1 MATAIALVES
11 LKRELRAR
19 KITYAEVGKAI
30 DLSEASVKRLFSQ
43 RDFTLER
50 IDQICALA
58 GIEFTELARA
68 LERDEHFVSQLT
80 LEQEQEIVAN
90 KKLLVAAVC
99 ALGHWTFEQII
110 DTYLFSEAE
119 LVKLLAQLDRLK
131 LIELLPNNKIRPL
144 ITRAFTWI
152 PDGPIQRYFKSEVS
166 RDYLDANFDAGGELM
181 VLVNGML
188 SESSRGAVQARL
200 RQIANEMR
208 ELHHNDIHLPQS
220 ERFGTSMLVAVRRWE
235 PKFFVELR
243 RPRVTE
249 HRAGRTAKRG

>member
-166 RDYLDANFDAGGELM
+166 RDYLDANFDASGELM